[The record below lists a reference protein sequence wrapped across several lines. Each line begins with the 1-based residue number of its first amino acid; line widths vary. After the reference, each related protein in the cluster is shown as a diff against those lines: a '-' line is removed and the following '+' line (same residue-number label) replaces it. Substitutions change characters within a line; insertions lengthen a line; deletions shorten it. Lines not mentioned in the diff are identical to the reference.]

1 MIGKT
6 FRILAFTVTMTVLMG
21 LVYPLAVTG
30 IAGALFPVKASGS
43 LIEKDGQIIGSSLI
57 AQNFE
62 RPEYFHPRPSAA
74 GDGYEADNSGASN
87 LGVTS
92 KALNETYAERI
103 AKQKDLNGNAPPP
116 ADLITA
122 SGSGLD
128 PHISPESAN
137 YQAQRVAK
145 ARNISLERVQA
156 AIKEHTEGRTL
167 GLLGAPRVNVL
178 ELNLALDTMEK
189 TTIDQ

>member
-30 IAGALFPVKASGS
+30 IAGALFPAKASGS

-103 AKQKDLNGNAPPP
+103 AKQIDLNGNAPPP
-116 ADLITA
+116 ADLIMA

-137 YQAQRVAK
+137 YQAERVAK

-178 ELNLALDTMEK
+178 ELNLTLDTIEK
-189 TTIDQ
+189 TAIDQ

>member
-6 FRILAFTVTMTVLMG
+6 FRILAFTVTMTILMG
-21 LVYPLAVTG
+21 ILYPLAVTG
-30 IAGALFPVKASGS
+30 IAGALFPSKASGS
-43 LIEKDGQIIGSSLI
+43 LIEKDDRIIGSSLI

-62 RPEYFHPRPSAA
+62 RPEYFHPRPSSA

-103 AKQKDLNGNAPPP
+103 AKQKDLNGNALPP

-137 YQAQRVAK
+137 YQAQRVAN
-145 ARNISLERVQA
+145 ARKISLERVYS
-156 AIKEHTEGRTL
+156 AIKDHTEGRTL
-167 GLLGAPRVNVL
+167 GVLGSPRVNVL